1 MHAEV
6 SSHAGGTWVGCEH
19 AYSHISGTWASPA
32 KTHIRTQNARAIGPM
47 AARRHSRHTNMRTAT
62 CRYDSP
68 LGPPP
73 TAKGAAHT
81 PPWTTAQDAQRGRP
95 TGGPRERH
103 ETSGRATPPSGSDR
117 APTPYTPHHHPNAR
131 NPGLAAQTEEQRRQE
146 PGCTHGAKEGA
157 ADLQGARSR
166 GARSQIH
173 GRRARKAS
181 SISDTRVRCANRHGK
196 RPRIARALLCDV
208 RVAHRVDLGVAMH
221 PSTTQPGA
229 H

>member
-1 MHAEV
+1 MRRSLATLRTRGWTVNTCIHTYRAPGRALQKHTFGHKPRER
-6 SSHAGGTWVGCEH
+6 SAPWPRAATRDTPMCELQRADMICRWGRLQQPRGRH
-19 AYSHISGTWASPA
+19 TRPLRRPA
-32 KTHIRTQNARAIGPM
+32 KTHRE
-47 AARRHSRHTNMRTAT
+47 
-62 CRYDSP
+62 
-68 LGPPP
+68 
-73 TAKGAAHT
+73 
-81 PPWTTAQDAQRGRP
+81 
-95 TGGPRERH
+95 GGPQEAHGRGTIIAE
-103 ETSGRATPPSGSDR
+103 RATPPSDSDR
-117 APTPYTPHHHPNAR
+117 TPTPHTPHHPPNAR
-131 NPGLAAQTEEQRRQE
+131 NPGLAAFAEEQRRQE

-181 SISDTRVRCANRHGK
+181 SISHTRVRCTNRHGK